1 MAVSQS
7 STRAALKA
15 GLLYFLGVF
24 ALGFALGGIR
34 LILLVPALGE
44 LLAVLIEL
52 PVILGLSW
60 LLCARAIHKAQL
72 AAQPRARL
80 LMGAVAFVLLM
91 LAEFLLARFMF
102 AESTAEYLAGFAT
115 ANRLLGL
122 AGQILFALFPLLQ
135 LFFQEN
141 ES

>member
-1 MAVSQS
+1 M
-7 STRAALKA
+7 
-15 GLLYFLGVF
+15 YFAGVF

-44 LLAVLIEL
+44 FLAVLIEV

-60 LLCARAIHKAQL
+60 LLCARAIRKLQL
-72 AAQPRARL
+72 AAQPWPRL
-80 LMGAVAFVLLM
+80 QMGAVAFGFLM

-102 AESTAEYLAGFAT
+102 GESTAVYLAGFAT
-115 ANRLLGL
+115 AAGMLGL
-122 AGQILFALFPLLQ
+122 AGQIVFALFPLLQ
-135 LFFQEN
+135 WLFQEN

>member
-1 MAVSQS
+1 MAGSPS
-7 STRAALKA
+7 STRTALKA
-15 GLLYFLGVF
+15 GLLYFVGVF

-34 LILLVPALGE
+34 LIFLVPALGE
-44 LLAVLIEL
+44 FLAVLIEV

-60 LLCARAIHKAQL
+60 LLCARAIHKLQL
-72 AAQPRARL
+72 AAEPRARL

-102 AESTAEYLAGFAT
+102 GESTAVYLAGFGT
-115 ANRLLGL
+115 AAGLLGL
-122 AGQILFALFPLLQ
+122 AGQIVFALFPLLQ